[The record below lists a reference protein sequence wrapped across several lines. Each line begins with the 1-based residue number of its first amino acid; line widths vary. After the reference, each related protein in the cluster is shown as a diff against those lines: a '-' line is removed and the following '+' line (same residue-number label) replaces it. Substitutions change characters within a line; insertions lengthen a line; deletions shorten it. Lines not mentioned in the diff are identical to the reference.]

1 MTHHL
6 DRIART
12 AAAGLLAF
20 SLMPLTICNAA
31 SDKATPEPQKGAGGK
46 VLENDVKSQTD
57 EAIKHKRK
65 EIIDEA
71 VVALTETK
79 NALKVLDEK
88 KTKDAL
94 AALERASGKLNI
106 VLAREPNLAFAP
118 VEVEV
123 IAHDVYTS
131 LDEIKKVRKQA
142 EEYLEDGQVQKA
154 RRLLRDLAS
163 EINIS
168 VTSLPLK
175 TYPTVIA
182 AATALIDQGKIEDA
196 KLALEAALNTL
207 VVSDHIISLPVLR
220 ADAKLTRAEALA
232 QKEGR
237 SEEDNKTLTR
247 LLNEAREQLKFGEAL
262 GYGTK
267 KDHKMLYAEIDQ
279 IENKTKGGK
288 YGKGFF
294 ADVKQHLSELS
305 RSIFG

>member
-6 DRIART
+6 DRMTRT
-12 AAAGLLAF
+12 AAAGLLVF
-20 SLMPLTICNAA
+20 SLMPITICNAA
-31 SDKATPEPQKGAGGK
+31 GDKATPEPRKGAGGK

-57 EAIKHKRK
+57 EAIKQKHK

-71 VVALTETK
+71 VTALTETR
-79 NALKVLDEK
+79 NALKALDER

-106 VLAREPNLAFAP
+106 VLAREPKLALAP
-118 VEVEV
+118 VDVEV
-123 IAHDVYTS
+123 IAHDIYTTS
-131 LDEIKKVRKQA
+131 DEIKKIRKQA
-142 EEYLEDGQVQKA
+142 EAYLEDGQVQKA
-154 RRLLRDLAS
+154 RSLLRELAS

-168 VTSLPLK
+168 MTSLPLK
-175 TYPTVIA
+175 TYPTAIA

-207 VVSDHIISLPVLR
+207 VVTDHIIALPLLR
-220 ADAKLTRAEALA
+220 ADAKLTRADALA

-237 SEEDNKTLTR
+237 SEEDNKNLTR
-247 LLNEAREQLKFGEAL
+247 LLHEAREQLKFGEAL

-288 YGKGFF
+288 FGKGFF
-294 ADVKQHLSELS
+294 ADVKERLSELG